1 MPVILIGS
9 KPSPEME
16 KSLSDALEGT
26 EVRYLPEGGKQ
37 VDHLE
42 GVEVLYG
49 RIREE
54 EFQTATDL
62 KWVHQP
68 FAGVEGHMFPDFK
81 QSDVML
87 TNCAGLGGQQISEHA
102 FALLFSLTRR
112 ILDQHDFMKQKHWE
126 ILPCFEMAGGTM
138 GIVGLGGIGRAI
150 ARRARAFEMKVLVV
164 DPEPIQ
170 KPDYVDRLEKPDWLG
185 EMMSRSDVVV
195 SCSPSTPETH
205 RLISADAIGRM
216 KKGSYFINI
225 SRGKVVDEEA
235 LIEAL
240 RSGKLAGAGLDVTY
254 QEPCPKENPLW
265 DFPNVI
271 LTSHS
276 AGQSQRYRQR
286 AIQLFIDNLHR
297 FVKGEPLANIVDKE
311 KGY

>member
-1 MPVILIGS
+1 MPVVLIGN
-9 KPSPEME
+9 KRSPEME
-16 KSLSDALEGT
+16 KSLSDVPEAMG
-26 EVRYLPEGGKQ
+26 VRYLPEGDKQ

-54 EFQTATDL
+54 AFQAATDL

-68 FAGVEGHMFPDFK
+68 FAGVEGHMFPAFR
-81 QSDVML
+81 QSDVIL
-87 TNCAGLGGQQISEHA
+87 TNSAGLFGQQISEHA
-102 FALLFSLTRR
+102 FGLLFALTRR
-112 ILDQHDFMKQKHWE
+112 ILDQHNFMKRKHWE
-126 ILPCFEMAGGTM
+126 ILPCVEMAGGTM

-150 ARRARAFEMKVLVV
+150 ALRAKAFEMEVLAV
-164 DPEPIQ
+164 DPEPME

-185 EMMSRSDVVV
+185 EMMSRSNVVV

-205 RLISADAIGRM
+205 RLISADGISRM
-216 KKGSYFINI
+216 KKGSYFINV

-254 QEPCPKENPLW
+254 EEPCPKENPLW

-297 FVKGEPLANIVDKE
+297 YVKGESLANVVDKE